1 MKENLNNKP
10 AESVLVT
17 KCTAG
22 DCEFSVTVEADE
34 EEEEEEDV
42 DDTDTTVT
50 CRVLCC
56 KIHSAWL

>member
-1 MKENLNNKP
+1 M
-10 AESVLVT
+10 T

-34 EEEEEEDV
+34 EEEEEEEEEEDM